1 MKKRKASEN
10 SWILKTD
17 NIRNNQLHIHDYHKS
32 SISSYAIPSLS
43 STSFKSSSSLKDLSI
58 FSSIFYALQS
68 LETQTIGIVIAEA
81 SSWLIIGTGAEGSV
95 TDGVLIPIPLFSL
108 LFVRTHYI
116 VFTLSK
122 ELRILLIHPIL
133 VINERSHTSM
143 EETATR
149 FAITAATS
157 PMTNKEI
164 TILREM
170 ITIDILRILDVTK
183 KEPNCATNKQS

>member
-1 MKKRKASEN
+1 M
-10 SWILKTD
+10 
-17 NIRNNQLHIHDYHKS
+17 
-32 SISSYAIPSLS
+32 
-43 STSFKSSSSLKDLSI
+43 
-58 FSSIFYALQS
+58 
-68 LETQTIGIVIAEA
+68 
-81 SSWLIIGTGAEGSV
+81 
-95 TDGVLIPIPLFSL
+95 LIPIPLFSL
-108 LFVRTHYI
+108 LFVRMRYI

-143 EETATR
+143 EEAATC
-149 FAITAATS
+149 FAIAAATS

-183 KEPNCATNKQS
+183 KEPNSATNKQS